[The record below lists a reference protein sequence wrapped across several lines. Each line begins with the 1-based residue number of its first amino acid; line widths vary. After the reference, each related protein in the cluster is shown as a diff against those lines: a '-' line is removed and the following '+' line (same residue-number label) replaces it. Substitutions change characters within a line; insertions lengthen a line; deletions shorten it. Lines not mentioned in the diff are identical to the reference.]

1 MNSSAESYVA
11 PDTLLGAA
19 LAPLDWS
26 RSVSLAVVFSLLT
39 ALAAQIVIPVGLGP
53 PITGQTFV
61 VLLTGALLGSRLGA
75 MAMIVYLAEGAVG
88 LPFFSSGQGGIGHL
102 LGQSGGYLVAFP
114 AGAFITGAFAEN
126 GWDKRFWTA
135 AVAMA
140 VGSIIILLAGMAWF
154 SLLTHTSP
162 LVALLINLKYIPGDL
177 IKVLLAAAVLPTG
190 WFLLK
195 RKASQ
200 KAE

>member
-1 MNSSAESYVA
+1 MSTSFEHTA
-11 PDTLLGAA
+11 PDTLIGAA
-19 LAPLDWS
+19 LAPLDWT

-75 MAMIVYLAEGAVG
+75 MAMIMYLAEGAIG
-88 LPFFSSGQGGIGHL
+88 FHGGIGHL
-102 LGQSGGYLVAFP
+102 LGQGGGYLVAFP
-114 AGAFITGAFAEN
+114 AGAFVTGAFAEN

-135 AVAMA
+135 VVAMA

-154 SLLTHTSP
+154 SVLTHTSP
-162 LVALLINLKYIPGDL
+162 QVTFLINLKYIPGDI
-177 IKVLLAAAVLPTG
+177 IKILLAAAVLPTG
-190 WFLLK
+190 WALLK

-200 KAE
+200 K

>member
-11 PDTLLGAA
+11 PDTLLSAA
-19 LAPLDWS
+19 LAPLDWT

-75 MAMIVYLAEGAVG
+75 MAMIMYLAEGAIG
-88 LPFFSSGQGGIGHL
+88 LPFFSAGHGGIGVL
-102 LGQSGGYLVAFP
+102 LGQNGGYLLAFP
-114 AGAFITGAFAEN
+114 AGAFVAGAFAEN

-135 AVAMA
+135 VVAMA

-154 SLLTHTSP
+154 SVLTHTSP
-162 LVALLINLKYIPGDL
+162 LVAFLINLKYIPGDV
-177 IKVLLAAAVLPTG
+177 IKILLAAAVLPTG
-190 WFLLK
+190 WALLK

-200 KAE
+200 KGE